1 MLIKLLIFYTIKMIE
16 GIKKYIKKNVIP
28 IALIA
33 PPVVFSA
40 FMLGKSLLN
49 PPADFNLSFYAE
61 KDRAVVNAFYDP
73 PKFFL
78 ENIILNKVSVDVSA
92 KYNGKTELLYQGKVW
107 SKYGYVLPD
116 LSDLLESVNIIKT
129 YRKDPEDPSPAIVYV
144 PEEIKEVEI
153 TYKIDP
159 DNLLPEKNEKD
170 NTVILNFSRN
180 DLEKLASSIQSGL
193 IGTSK
198 MQQESRNIEIK

>member
-1 MLIKLLIFYTIKMIE
+1 M
-16 GIKKYIKKNVIP
+16 
-28 IALIA
+28 
-33 PPVVFSA
+33 
-40 FMLGKSLLN
+40 
-49 PPADFNLSFYAE
+49 
-61 KDRAVVNAFYDP
+61 
-73 PKFFL
+73 
-78 ENIILNKVSVDVSA
+78 
-92 KYNGKTELLYQGKVW
+92 
-107 SKYGYVLPD
+107 
-116 LSDLLESVNIIKT
+116 
-129 YRKDPEDPSPAIVYV
+129 